1 MNLCHTPLVEPREG
15 PNMMI
20 PRWLV
25 LCAIWVPAILLFAFA
40 AREFPVIAVFVLL
53 VCGLAG
59 LVYLISTRRSMS
71 PMEPEQL
78 REKLEAR
85 ALRETPPRPD

>member
-1 MNLCHTPLVEPREG
+1 MK
-15 PNMMI
+15 I

-40 AREFPVIAVFVLL
+40 ARDFPVLAVFVTL

-71 PMEPEQL
+71 PLEPEQE
-78 REKLEAR
+78 REKHER
-85 ALRETPPRPD
+85 FLRDIPPRPGE

>member
-1 MNLCHTPLVEPREG
+1 
-15 PNMMI
+15 MMI

-25 LCAIWVPAILLFAFA
+25 RCAIWVPAILLFAFV
-40 AREFPVIAVFVLL
+40 AREFPVIAVFVTL

-71 PMEPEQL
+71 PLKPEQE
-78 REKLEAR
+78 REKHEPGAW
-85 ALRETPPRPD
+85 